1 MPISDASHHAS
12 HWVVIA
18 NRTAAAGRV
27 KRRWKAVQRALD
39 MHLESYALHFTEGQQ
54 HATRIA
60 EEQAHQGQRHFI
72 AVGGDGTMHEVLT
85 GILRVIPPDGR
96 AMLGV
101 IPMGTGGDFKRL
113 LKHAHSIDAAV
124 QAIVHTRARAVDVG
138 RVTFQNHRGE
148 QETRTF
154 LNSTSFGL
162 GGLVDKYVNETPK
175 FLGGKISFH
184 LATLRALA
192 NYKNTCVHLQ
202 IDGKDEGV
210 HEVSNVFV
218 TNGRFTGSGMLV
230 GPESKLNDGCFEVSL
245 IPNLGVF
252 WMMRN
257 IRKLYDGSYRQLPR
271 VKLWKAKDIR
281 ATHKNEEMG
290 LLDVDGENVGKLDAI
305 IDMLP
310 RAIRIPNLMDDLFD
324 A

>member
-1 MPISDASHHAS
+1 MPMTHAS
-12 HWVVIA
+12 NHPIHWVVIA

-27 KRRWKAVQRALD
+27 KRRWKHVQRALD
-39 MHLESYALHFTEGQQ
+39 AHLTSYELRFTERPQ
-54 HATRIA
+54 HATQLAA
-60 EEQAHQGQRHFI
+60 EYAKNGQQHFI

-85 GILRVIPPDGR
+85 GILRATPPNGQTT
-96 AMLGV
+96 LGV
-101 IPMGTGGDFKRL
+101 VPMGTGGDFKRL
-113 LKHAHSIDAAV
+113 LKNANSIDDAV
-124 QAIVHTRARAVDVG
+124 QAIAKNNARAVDVG
-138 RVTFQNHRGE
+138 RVRFINHQGE

-192 NYKNTCVHLQ
+192 NYKNTLVHLT
-202 IDGKDEGV
+202 IDGQDAGE
-210 HEVSNVFV
+210 HEITNVFV
-218 TNGRFTGSGMLV
+218 TNGRFTGGGMLV
-230 GPESKLNDGCFEVSL
+230 GPDSKLNDGRFEVSL

-271 VKLWKAKDIR
+271 VKLWQAKEVHAI
-281 ATHKNEEMG
+281 HQNEHMG
-290 LLDVDGENVGKLDAI
+290 LLDVDGEHVGKLDAT

-310 RAIRIPNLMDDLFD
+310 GAIRIPNLQDDLFIV
-324 A
+324 